1 MSVDGSTEAG
11 DSYISFFPDIY
22 YNVSILPDVF
32 PHLIGRYFN
41 ACNEIDNRNSM
52 RQSNIALE

>member
-22 YNVSILPDVF
+22 YNVSIRPVVLPHF
-32 PHLIGRYFN
+32 LGRYFN
-41 ACNEIDNRNSM
+41 SSNAIDNHNRM
-52 RQSNIALE
+52 